1 MKNEASYSVPP
12 LTQSSDST
20 PQALAS
26 GRRTPDA
33 GPRTF
38 QRWHCLSVTVP
49 HEAVEAVANF
59 LVELGSTGVV
69 EGVRD
74 LSQPESSSVEVQ
86 GFFPSEASGPVLFAA
101 LTRYL
106 AQLAIV
112 SPALGQPAPRLTEI
126 TSEAWQDRWREHF
139 PPIEVGKRF
148 LLLPPWEP
156 IPTDTDRIV
165 IVIDP
170 SMAFGTG
177 HHATTQ
183 GCLEMIE
190 LLYE

>member
-1 MKNEASYSVPP
+1 
-12 LTQSSDST
+12 
-20 PQALAS
+20 
-26 GRRTPDA
+26 
-33 GPRTF
+33 
-38 QRWHCLSVTVP
+38 
-49 HEAVEAVANF
+49 VANF
-59 LVELGSTGVV
+59 LIELGSTGVV

-86 GFFPSEASGPVLFAA
+86 GFFPIEASGPVLYAA

-106 AQLAIV
+106 AELAII
-112 SPALGQPAPRLTEI
+112 SPALGQPAPRLTEL

-139 PPIEVGKRF
+139 PPLEVGKRF

-190 LLYE
+190 RLYERHGTPGHALDLGTGSGILAIALAKLGTRTVWATDSDPVALDEAR